1 MSSIA
6 GHTATGVAIFLA
18 CSPPHRPLPRWS
30 VLPFVV
36 LAVCP
41 DVDYFAVWLLG
52 YAATPRITHSL
63 LFSMA
68 ATLLVWNALKRIA
81 PLRLSGPALLAASI
95 SHPVLDL
102 LVGAHPV
109 PLLWPSGVAAS
120 IPVGVLPSAGALSL
134 GNYYL
139 WRNLIIEL
147 GILLPVL
154 ALIVGLRRHVP
165 AYHIRA
171 WTLRLILP
179 WAALAAWSVSLAR

>member
-6 GHTATGVAIFLA
+6 GHTATGVAVFLA
-18 CSPPHRPLPRWS
+18 CSQRRQVLPRWT
-30 VLPFVV
+30 VLPFVF

-41 DVDYFAVWLLG
+41 DVDYFAVWMFK
-52 YAATPRITHSL
+52 YAATPRVTHSL
-63 LFSMA
+63 IFSMVA
-68 ATLLVWNALKRIA
+68 ALLVWGTVKWTVSLHLPR
-81 PLRLSGPALLAASI
+81 PALLAASI

-109 PLLWPSGVAAS
+109 PLLWPLGVTVS
-120 IPVGVLPSAGALSL
+120 VPIGLLPSAGALAL

-147 GILLPVL
+147 GVLLPVL
-154 ALIVGLRRHVP
+154 ALIVGLCRQVP
-165 AYHIRA
+165 ACQIRA